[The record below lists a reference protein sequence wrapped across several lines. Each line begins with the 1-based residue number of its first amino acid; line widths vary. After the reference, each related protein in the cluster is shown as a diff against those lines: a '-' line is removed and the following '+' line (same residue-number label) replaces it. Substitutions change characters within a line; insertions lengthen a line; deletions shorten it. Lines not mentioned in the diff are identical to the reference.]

1 MSKDM
6 INIKKMTSLIKTRC
20 NRIIQSNLNLN
31 ICDKFKFDCVARRRA
46 SFSYEWVRAERGRKS
61 EEVKNREGVASGS
74 ATDKLTFCLN
84 KLAICKKSLNIIK
97 SMHVVFNSCN
107 MLFSPAKKVSS
118 LAACVLLLTSC
129 SYTMEEAADKFE
141 DRLESFV
148 GKSMQEVIRRCGNPT
163 KYMNRADLPG
173 EESGTYMI
181 YNFKRFNSECEV
193 ILKYKKGTL
202 EIIDWDYS
210 GYCLNTSRVR
220 IDDQCFG
227 L

>member
-1 MSKDM
+1 M
-6 INIKKMTSLIKTRC
+6 
-20 NRIIQSNLNLN
+20 QSNLNLN
-31 ICDKFKFDCVARRRA
+31 ICDKFKFDCVVRRR
-46 SFSYEWVRAERGRKS
+46 VRLCEERNP
-61 EEVKNREGVASGS
+61 NREGVASGS
-74 ATDKLTFCLN
+74 ATDKLTFCLD
-84 KLAICKKSLNIIK
+84 KLTIICKKSLKIIK
-97 SMHVVFNSCN
+97 HPYALFSFID

-148 GKSMQEVIRRCGNPT
+148 GKPMQEVIRRCGHPT

-210 GYCLNTSRVR
+210 GYCLNTSRLK